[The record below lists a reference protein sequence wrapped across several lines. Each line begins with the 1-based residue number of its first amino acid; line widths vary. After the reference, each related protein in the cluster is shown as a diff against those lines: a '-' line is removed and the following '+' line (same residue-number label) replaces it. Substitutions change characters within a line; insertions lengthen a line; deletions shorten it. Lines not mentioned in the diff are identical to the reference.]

1 MNEQDSI
8 LLDDYFNGL
17 LTPEARQA
25 VGERV
30 ETDPTFAE
38 EFNLRQQMEDWPRRE
53 ARRQALAGT
62 LGTIG
67 GGFFAQSSTGQQ
79 PRRRLTV
86 QVNWQR
92 WLLAAASIAILALAV
107 WFMSSPEP
115 ATYRQYAHYAPLALT
130 ERGTAASVASEAE
143 TAFNSD
149 DYPQALT
156 ALDRLLAE
164 QPGNSV
170 ARLYRGLCLLELNR
184 PVEARSTL
192 EPLAQ
197 GQSVLRADAIWY
209 SALSYLLENNPE
221 GCRQILARLSAG
233 DDHYAQSRELLKKLK

>member
-17 LTPEARQA
+17 LAPDARRA
-25 VGERV
+25 VHERV
-30 ETDPTFAE
+30 ETDPAFAQ
-38 EFNLRQQMEDWPRRE
+38 EFELRQQMEDWPRRQ
-53 ARRQALAGT
+53 ARRQALAST

-67 GGFFAQSSTGQQ
+67 VEYFAQSSAGQQ
-79 PRRRLTV
+79 PPHLKA

-92 WLLAAASIAILALAV
+92 WLLAAASVAILALAV
-107 WFMSSPEP
+107 WFISSPEP
-115 ATYRQYAHYAPLALT
+115 ATYRQYAQYAPLALT
-130 ERGTAASVASEAE
+130 ERGTAASTAAEAE
-143 TAFNSD
+143 TAFNAG
-149 DYPQALT
+149 DYTKALT
-156 ALDRLLAE
+156 TLDRLLAE

-170 ARLYRGLCLLELNR
+170 ARLYRGLCLLELSR
-184 PVEARSTL
+184 PSEARATL

-221 GCRQILARLSAG
+221 GCRQTLSRLSAG